1 MIVMREILN
10 VKQTQVHPGDP
21 SYGWKWKAFLDDLS
35 DRSSAAQRRQ
45 GKGNTRQGFQPES
58 PLSTPDLGG
67 LNRSSGDCTVK
78 KCGCAERVIFF
89 GKFRTRLLLRPEL
102 LILARRR

>member
-1 MIVMREILN
+1 MTVMREILN

-58 PLSTPDLGG
+58 RLSTPDLG
-67 LNRSSGDCTVK
+67 V
-78 KCGCAERVIFF
+78 
-89 GKFRTRLLLRPEL
+89 
-102 LILARRR
+102 

>member
-10 VKQTQVHPGDP
+10 VKETQVHPGDP

-35 DRSSAAQRRQ
+35 DRSRGAQRRQ
-45 GKGNTRQGFQPES
+45 GKGNTRQGFNQGFES
-58 PLSTPDLGG
+58 LLRG
-67 LNRSSGDCTVK
+67 LYGQ

-89 GKFRTRLLLRPEL
+89 GKLRTRLLLRPEL